1 MQVLTTAPGPFPTG
15 ASHDLSFEVDYPEVP
30 LLLYAAIGGG
40 AAGLLARPRCAK
52 LDARGASL
60 ALETAN
66 DTANAAAAAAAR
78 DAGAITDAAGAPEVQ
93 VLTTAPEMTLAW
105 LALPQGK
112 LYALADGT
120 DDEVE
125 ASHLSEQAQEEG
137 MGIGDEG
144 DAAGQRDVPP

>member
-1 MQVLTTAPGPFPTG
+1 M
-15 ASHDLSFEVDYPEVP
+15 LSFP

-60 ALETAN
+60 ALETAL
-66 DTANAAAAAAAR
+66 DEANAAA
-78 DAGAITDAAGAPEVQ
+78 AGAITDAAGAPELQ
-93 VLTTAPEMTLAW
+93 VLATAPEMTLAW

-125 ASHLSEQAQEEG
+125 ASHLEQAQEEG
-137 MGIGDEG
+137 IGIGDEG

>member
-1 MQVLTTAPGPFPTG
+1 M
-15 ASHDLSFEVDYPEVP
+15 LSFP

-60 ALETAN
+60 ALETALVE
-66 DTANAAAAAAAR
+66 ANAAAAAAAR
-78 DAGAITDAAGAPEVQ
+78 DVGAITDAAGAPEAQ

>member
-1 MQVLTTAPGPFPTG
+1 M
-15 ASHDLSFEVDYPEVP
+15 LSFP

-60 ALETAN
+60 ALDTALVE
-66 DTANAAAAAAAR
+66 ANAAAAAAAR
-78 DAGAITDAAGAPEVQ
+78 DVGAITDAAGAPEAQ

>member
-1 MQVLTTAPGPFPTG
+1 M
-15 ASHDLSFEVDYPEVP
+15 LSFP

-60 ALETAN
+60 ALETAFVE
-66 DTANAAAAAAAR
+66 ANAAAAAAR

-125 ASHLSEQAQEEG
+125 ASHLEQAQEEG

>member
-1 MQVLTTAPGPFPTG
+1 M
-15 ASHDLSFEVDYPEVP
+15 LSFP

-60 ALETAN
+60 ALETALVE
-66 DTANAAAAAAAR
+66 ANAAAAAAR

-125 ASHLSEQAQEEG
+125 ASHLEQAQELG
-137 MGIGDEG
+137 IGIGDEG

>member
-1 MQVLTTAPGPFPTG
+1 M
-15 ASHDLSFEVDYPEVP
+15 LSFP

>member
-1 MQVLTTAPGPFPTG
+1 M
-15 ASHDLSFEVDYPEVP
+15 LSFP

-60 ALETAN
+60 ALETALVE
-66 DTANAAAAAAAR
+66 ANAAAAAAAR

-93 VLTTAPEMTLAW
+93 VLTTAPEMQVLTTAPEMTLAW

-120 DDEVE
+120 DDEIE
-125 ASHLSEQAQEEG
+125 ASHLEQAQEEG

>member
-60 ALETAN
+60 ALETALVE
-66 DTANAAAAAAAR
+66 ANAAAAAAR

-125 ASHLSEQAQEEG
+125 ASHLEQAQELG
-137 MGIGDEG
+137 LGIGDEG

>member
-1 MQVLTTAPGPFPTG
+1 M
-15 ASHDLSFEVDYPEVP
+15 LSFP

-60 ALETAN
+60 ALETALVE
-66 DTANAAAAAAAR
+66 ANAAAAAAAR

-125 ASHLSEQAQEEG
+125 ASHLEHAQELG
-137 MGIGDEG
+137 IGIGDEG

>member
-1 MQVLTTAPGPFPTG
+1 MQVLTTAPWPFPTG

-40 AAGLLARPRCAK
+40 AAGLLACPRCAK

-60 ALETAN
+60 ALETALVE
-66 DTANAAAAAAAR
+66 ANAAAA
-78 DAGAITDAAGAPEVQ
+78 GAITGAAGAPEVQ

-125 ASHLSEQAQEEG
+125 ASHLEHAQEEG

>member
-1 MQVLTTAPGPFPTG
+1 M
-15 ASHDLSFEVDYPEVP
+15 LSFP

-40 AAGLLARPRCAK
+40 ATGLLACPRCAK

-60 ALETAN
+60 AL
-66 DTANAAAAAAAR
+66 DTALVEAAAAAAR
-78 DAGAITDAAGAPEVQ
+78 DAGAITDAAGAPEVQVLATAPEMQ

-125 ASHLSEQAQEEG
+125 ASHLEQAQEEE

-144 DAAGQRDVPP
+144 DAAGQRDIPP

>member
-1 MQVLTTAPGPFPTG
+1 MLSGTIQAAIG
-15 ASHDLSFEVDYPEVP
+15 ASRDLSFEVDYPEAP

-40 AAGLLARPRCAK
+40 AAGLFARPRCSK

-60 ALETAN
+60 ALDTALVE
-66 DTANAAAAAAAR
+66 ANAAAAAAAR
-78 DAGAITDAAGAPEVQ
+78 DAGAITGAGG
-93 VLTTAPEMTLAW
+93 APEMTLAW

-125 ASHLSEQAQEEG
+125 ASHLEQAQELEL
-137 MGIGDEG
+137 GIGDEG

>member
-1 MQVLTTAPGPFPTG
+1 M
-15 ASHDLSFEVDYPEVP
+15 LSFP

-60 ALETAN
+60 ALETAFVE
-66 DTANAAAAAAAR
+66 ANAAAAAAR
-78 DAGAITDAAGAPEVQ
+78 DAGAITDAAGAPEVQVLATAPEMQ

-125 ASHLSEQAQEEG
+125 ASHLEQAQEEG
-137 MGIGDEG
+137 LGIGDEG

>member
-1 MQVLTTAPGPFPTG
+1 M
-15 ASHDLSFEVDYPEVP
+15 LSFP

-60 ALETAN
+60 ALETAFVE
-66 DTANAAAAAAAR
+66 ANAAAAAAR
-78 DAGAITDAAGAPEVQ
+78 DAGAITDAAGAPEVQVLTTASEMQ

-120 DDEVE
+120 DDEIE
-125 ASHLSEQAQEEG
+125 ASHLEQAQEEG

>member
-1 MQVLTTAPGPFPTG
+1 MLATAP
-15 ASHDLSFEVDYPEVP
+15 EM
-30 LLLYAAIGGG
+30 
-40 AAGLLARPRCAK
+40 
-52 LDARGASL
+52 
-60 ALETAN
+60 
-66 DTANAAAAAAAR
+66 
-78 DAGAITDAAGAPEVQ
+78 Q

-125 ASHLSEQAQEEG
+125 ASHLEQAQEEG
-137 MGIGDEG
+137 IGIGDEG